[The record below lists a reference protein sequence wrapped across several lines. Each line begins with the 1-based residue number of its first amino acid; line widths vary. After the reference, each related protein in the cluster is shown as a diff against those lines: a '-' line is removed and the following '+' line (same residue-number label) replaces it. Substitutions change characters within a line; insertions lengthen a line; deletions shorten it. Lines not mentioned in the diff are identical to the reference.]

1 MDGSWF
7 WWGNER
13 CDKEEFKKLF
23 SFTVTYLRTE
33 KGLKDMLIAYSP
45 DRNFNSAQ
53 EYFQWYP
60 GDQYI
65 EILGVD
71 NYWDLKQKNGEL
83 EAIRKLHIVI
93 QEAKNKN
100 KLAAFTETGL
110 ENVTDKT
117 WYTAKLGKVLEDP
130 IIAKEI
136 SYVMV
141 WRNDQD
147 IHYFFPYPGHPAAED
162 AETLLKRPNILL
174 LQDFLELKQR
184 IKN

>member
-7 WWGNER
+7 WWGSKS
-13 CDKEEFKKLF
+13 CTQEEFKTLF
-23 SFTVTYLRTE
+23 SFTVSYLRTE
-33 KGLKDMLIAYSP
+33 KGLDNMLIAYSP

-53 EYFQWYP
+53 EYYQWYP
-60 GDQYI
+60 GDHYV
-65 EILGVD
+65 EILGMD
-71 NYWDLKQKNGEL
+71 NYWDLKQEKGEL
-83 EAIRKLHIVI
+83 DAIKKLHIVI

-110 ENVTDKT
+110 ENVTETT
-117 WYTAKLGKVLEDP
+117 WYTTKLGKVLNDP

-147 IHYFFPYPGHPAAED
+147 VHYFFPYPGHAAEAD
-162 AETLLKRPNILL
+162 AKSLLKQPNILL
-174 LQDFLELKQR
+174 LKDFNNLK
-184 IKN
+184 